1 MNDSLHVIF
10 YIETIEE
17 RATNYFKVCF
27 AYKSRSAKLHSIYL
41 PKQDVQVECQTVH
54 IVLEEFIRL
63 RTNEMGNNN
72 N

>member
-1 MNDSLHVIF
+1 MIHPHVIF

-17 RATNYFKVCF
+17 QATNYFRNGF
-27 AYKSRSAKLHSIYL
+27 AYKSRSVKLHSIYL

-54 IVLEEFIRL
+54 MVLEEFIRL
-63 RTNEMGNNN
+63 RTNKMGNNN